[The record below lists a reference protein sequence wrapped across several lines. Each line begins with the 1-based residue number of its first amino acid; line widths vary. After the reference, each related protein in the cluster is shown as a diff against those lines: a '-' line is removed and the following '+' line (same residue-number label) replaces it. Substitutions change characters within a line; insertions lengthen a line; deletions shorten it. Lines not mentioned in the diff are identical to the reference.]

1 LLRHVV
7 RDVMTSRLV
16 VVDDDRWTGEALQT
30 ALSLEGYEV
39 VLATDAEALRLVGST
54 APDAVVVD
62 VPDAGVRGVAL
73 CRRLRQAGE
82 EVPVLVLGS
91 HDSVHD
97 RVASLE
103 AGADDYLAKPYV
115 LVELVARLRSLLR
128 RNGTAAADVLSF
140 ADLALNHSTREVH
153 RAGREIE
160 LTPIEFKLLELFL
173 RNPLQVLE
181 RSYIF
186 ARVWGFD
193 FVGGSNSLNVYVGH
207 LRRKTESGG
216 ERRLIHTARGVGSCC
231 ASDARRYFLHLFTQ
245 LFIDLYVSFI

>member
-7 RDVMTSRLV
+7 RDVMTSRLL

-30 ALSLEGYEV
+30 ALSLEGYDV
-39 VLATDAEALRLVGST
+39 VLATDHAETLRVVGST
-54 APDAVVVD
+54 APDVVVVD
-62 VPDAGVRGVAL
+62 VPDEGARGVAV
-73 CRRLRQAGE
+73 CRELRQAGE
-82 EVPVLVLGS
+82 RVPVLVLGPD
-91 HDSVHD
+91 DSVHD

-115 LVELVARLRSLLR
+115 LVELVARVRSLLR
-128 RNGTAAADVLSF
+128 RIGTAGGDVLSF
-140 ADLALNHSTREVH
+140 ADLALNPSTREVR

-160 LTPIEFKLLELFL
+160 LTPIEFKLLDLFL
-173 RNPLQVLE
+173 RNPRTVLE

-216 ERRLIHTARGVGSCC
+216 EPRLIHTARGIG
-231 ASDARRYFLHLFTQ
+231 
-245 LFIDLYVSFI
+245 YVLRD